1 VARAST
7 VAHSVFLVYLKRITL
22 INHLLDFISPL
33 LELLVVV
40 VMLSHLPVLFVN
52 DTLDTTNLVKW
63 SIYKT
68 FRDILFF
75 LSLDKPLDL
84 FFASFGHIHVFKL
97 LRLFVLKEWV
107 PFLAQL
113 KFDNTDGLWDTI
125 YVDRTEVWLEF
136 LLRNRESIYFF
147 LL

>member
-1 VARAST
+1 
-7 VAHSVFLVYLKRITL
+7 L

-125 YVDRTEVWLEF
+125 FVDRTEVWLEF